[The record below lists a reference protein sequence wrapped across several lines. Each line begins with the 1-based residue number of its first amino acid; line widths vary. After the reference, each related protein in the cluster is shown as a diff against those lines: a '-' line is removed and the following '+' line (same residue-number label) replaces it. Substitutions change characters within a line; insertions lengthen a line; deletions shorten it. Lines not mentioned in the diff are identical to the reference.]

1 MADPLLAFLIKLPL
15 ALAVFLLIAY
25 AGSAN
30 RRIAGVLLTFPILNG
45 IAVIA
50 GADPFIVAD
59 AIYPLVIFN
68 CVLFALLISFP
79 RLLPV
84 GALPHWTA
92 LLIRVLVWSVLWFA
106 GAYLLTDA
114 RQHIFAAGTLFAGA
128 SVFALLFMTLFWSGP
143 AAGAEPAHT
152 TLSHHRT
159 RFASFWLSATGL
171 SRIVL
176 FTVAYGCLFWVSRAA
191 LDEKWV
197 GMASALPLPGF
208 FALAV
213 LLGNAEQF
221 APPSDSSALLPMRDT
236 VFLGPV
242 LVIPFN
248 WAFSRFDRARA
259 RHAGALPAA
268 LYAVVARRVRR
279 AAACSTLRGY
289 FDRRRS

>member
-1 MADPLLAFLIKLPL
+1 MTDPLLAFLIKLPL
-15 ALAVFLLIAY
+15 ALAVFLVIAY
-25 AGSAN
+25 VGTVS
-30 RRIAGVLLTFPILNG
+30 RRVAGVLLTFPILNG

-50 GADPFIVAD
+50 GNDPIAVAD

-84 GALPHWTA
+84 GALPHWVA
-92 LLIRVLVWSVLWFA
+92 LLIRVLFWAALWFA

-114 RQHIFAAGTLFAGA
+114 HAHIFAAGTLFAGA
-128 SVFALLFMTLFWSGP
+128 AVFALAFMILFWSGT
-143 AAGAEPAHT
+143 AARAEPAR
-152 TLSHHRT
+152 TLSHHPA

-171 SRIVL
+171 WRIIL
-176 FTVAYGCLFWVSRAA
+176 FTVAYGCLFWVSRTA

-213 LLGNAEQF
+213 LMEPVNR
-221 APPSDSSALLPMRDT
+221 SALLPMRDT
-236 VFLGPV
+236 VFLGPI

-248 WAFSRFDRARA
+248 WVFSHSIASVPDMLPRYLLLF
-259 RHAGALPAA
+259 ALWS
-268 LYAVVARRVRR
+268 V
-279 AAACSTLRGY
+279 AACAVLLLVPRIAAY
-289 FDRRRS
+289 FDRRS

>member
-25 AGSAN
+25 AGSVS

-50 GADPFIVAD
+50 GADPIAVAD

-84 GALPHWTA
+84 GALPHWFA
-92 LLIRVLVWSVLWFA
+92 LLIRVLAWSALWFA

-114 RQHIFAAGTLFAGA
+114 RQHIFGAGTLFAGA
-128 SVFALLFMTLFWSGP
+128 SILALVFMTFFWSGP
-143 AAGAEPAHT
+143 TASAEAART
-152 TLSHHRT
+152 TMSHQT
-159 RFASFWLSATGL
+159 RFVSFWLNATGL
-171 SRIVL
+171 LRIVFFAL
-176 FTVAYGCLFWVSRAA
+176 AYGCLFWVSRAA

-213 LLGNAEQF
+213 LIRNAEQF
-221 APPSDSSALLPMRDT
+221 ATSPDNSALLPMRDT
-236 VFLGPV
+236 VFLGPI

-248 WAFSRFDRARA
+248 WAFSHLIVFVPNTRPRYLLLF
-259 RHAGALPAA
+259 ALWS
-268 LYAVVARRVRR
+268 L
-279 AAACSTLRGY
+279 AACAVLLLVPRIAAH
-289 FDRRRS
+289 FDRRS